1 MASYWRSLLHSARA
15 FGAQRPAA
23 VLLGTAALS
32 AGVWAA
38 SVRVCHAGENEHT
51 HPQACEQPDTLQ
63 CRAAPSLVTRSSR
76 QPPKP

>member
-1 MASYWRSLLHSARA
+1 MQAMASYWRSLLHSARA

-38 SVRVCHAGENEHT
+38 SVRASM
-51 HPQACEQPDTLQ
+51 LWW
-63 CRAAPSLVTRSSR
+63 SSR
-76 QPPKP
+76 RACMHMCRVATVMHSCPCLAKRSPPC